1 MTDVSA
7 LKEQKLGVGG
17 GQSEHDELFKMR
29 QSGKTSASR
38 SPDEWTLAT
47 RRNHGE
53 EQPGRMDGSSDI
65 LGWGSGPER
74 MKIVETEEIDVRK
87 ASR

>member
-1 MTDVSA
+1 MGA
-7 LKEQKLGVGG
+7 GC
-17 GQSEHDELFKMR
+17 GQSEHDWLFKMR

-38 SPDEWTLAT
+38 SQDEWTLAA

-53 EQPGRMDGSSDI
+53 EQPGRLDGNSDI

-74 MKIVETEEIDVRK
+74 MKIVETGEVDAGK